1 MIKVGFSLSLS
12 LSSKASLFDSSTVR
26 LLNHSLHLPFVFHTV
41 SNMSVCAFI
50 VDNVIVG
57 GFDSYMGFGH

>member
-1 MIKVGFSLSLS
+1 MFKVGFSLSLS
-12 LSSKASLFDSSTVR
+12 LSLQASLFDSSTVC
-26 LLNHSLHLPFVFHTV
+26 LLNHSLHLPIVFYTI
-41 SNMSVCAFI
+41 SNMSVCAFV